1 MSPTVIGF
9 IRTSLLSLVVGVVL
23 GVLIALGV
31 FSGATNPVLITSAH
45 AHANL
50 LGAVMMLIF
59 GVGYHILPRFS
70 GRPLY
75 SESLAT
81 VQLWINIAGLTGMV
95 VMFLIGGYSSRDLL
109 KFGVAPFG
117 ALYAIGALL
126 FFVNMWR
133 TLSGAMPAPM
143 PPRPAS
149 KPPKTD

>member
-9 IRTSLLSLVVGVVL
+9 IRTSLLSLAAGVVL
-23 GVLIALGV
+23 GVLLALGA
-31 FSGATNPVLITSAH
+31 FSGASNQTLIISAH
-45 AHANL
+45 AHLNL

-81 VQLWINIAGLTGMV
+81 AQLWINVVGLVGMA
-95 VMFLIGGYSSRDLL
+95 VMFLIGGYSASDYL

-126 FFVNMWR
+126 FFFNMWK
-133 TLSGAMPAPM
+133 TLAGAMPAPA
-143 PPRPAS
+143 PPRRA
-149 KPPKTD
+149 